1 MNFIIDQN
9 YLFASKLND
18 MKTRTDLKFLSWYK
32 VFLTLKIVLGFIE
45 EKGYGHDL
53 KVILRSSWNLRE
65 S

>member
-18 MKTRTDLKFLSWYK
+18 KTTRTDLKFLFWYT
-32 VFLTLKIVLGFIE
+32 VFLTIKIVLGFIE
-45 EKGYGHDL
+45 GKGHGYDL